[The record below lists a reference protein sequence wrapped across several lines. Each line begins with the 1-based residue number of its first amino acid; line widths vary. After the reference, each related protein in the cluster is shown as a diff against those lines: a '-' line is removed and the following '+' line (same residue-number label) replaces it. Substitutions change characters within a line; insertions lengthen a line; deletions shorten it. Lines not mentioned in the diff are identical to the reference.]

1 MLVLKRRCGERI
13 MIGDDIVVIVL
24 GWDGARVRLGIGAPL
39 PVRIHR
45 EEVYRRIQ
53 LEEADDAMGN
63 RADRNVPIQC

>member
-24 GWDGARVRLGIGAPL
+24 GWEGERVRLGIGAPL
-39 PVRIHR
+39 PVGIHR

-53 LEEADDAMGN
+53 LEEADEAMRN
-63 RADRNVPIQC
+63 RR